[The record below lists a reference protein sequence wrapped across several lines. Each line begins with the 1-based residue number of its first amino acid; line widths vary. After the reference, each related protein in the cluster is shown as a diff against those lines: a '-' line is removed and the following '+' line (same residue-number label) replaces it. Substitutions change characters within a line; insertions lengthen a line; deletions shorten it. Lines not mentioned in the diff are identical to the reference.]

1 MSNTPFAIVVRPRI
15 KLNLSEEEIQEIL
28 KQIERELKDQELKKV
43 VEHVEP

>member
-1 MSNTPFAIVVRPRI
+1 V

-43 VEHVEP
+43 VDVVEP

>member
-1 MSNTPFAIVVRPRI
+1 MSDTPFAIVVRPRI

-43 VEHVEP
+43 VDVVEP